1 MHVADLKG
9 CRAGRPG
16 LVLGNGP
23 SAGLLDVVRC
33 KVEIVG
39 MHRTWRP
46 PCNVTAPR
54 FHVILQ
60 QRAYWQEIR
69 RHDWRPDPHTTI
81 VTKDVYGQDGI
92 PFSDPA
98 HPARI
103 WPRTCFVRV
112 LPTDHHRFSLELNR
126 GTYSNHA
133 GSFALELAHW
143 VGYDPIYLLGIDL
156 GDRDGH
162 FCDDERTNVN
172 TRKLQ
177 RSIFASAARY
187 LPEGRVV
194 NLNPESTV
202 RDFPFGE
209 LEEALY

>member
-1 MHVADLKG
+1 
-9 CRAGRPG
+9 
-16 LVLGNGP
+16 
-23 SAGLLDVVRC
+23 
-33 KVEIVG
+33 

-60 QRAYWQEIR
+60 QRIYWQEIR
-69 RHDWRPDPHTTI
+69 RHDWTPDPSTII
-81 VTKDVYGQDGI
+81 VTKDVYGNDGI
-92 PFSDPA
+92 PFQDPS

-103 WPRTCFVRV
+103 WPRTSFVRV
-112 LPTDHHRFSLELNR
+112 LPTDHLRFSLELNR
-126 GTYSNHA
+126 GTYSNHC
-133 GSFALELAHW
+133 GGLALELAHW

-156 GDRDGH
+156 GDHEGH
-162 FCDDERTNVN
+162 FCDDEVPTRPG

-177 RSIFASAARY
+177 RTIFDSAARY

-194 NLNPESTV
+194 NLNPASSV
-202 RDFPFGE
+202 QAFDFGD